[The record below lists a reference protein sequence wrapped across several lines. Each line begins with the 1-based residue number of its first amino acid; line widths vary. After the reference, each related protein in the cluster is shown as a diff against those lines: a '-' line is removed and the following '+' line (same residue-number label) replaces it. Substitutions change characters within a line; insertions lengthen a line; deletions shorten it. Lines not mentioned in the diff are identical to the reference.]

1 MKVSKERR
9 QLCDD
14 VTNSHKIEA
23 KKRREEYIEDR
34 VNTMFIYLFLMF
46 STSFLIFEII
56 RFIMDMVN

>member
-23 KKRREEYIEDR
+23 RRRRAKEVERHLDAIFMYAL
-34 VNTMFIYLFLMF
+34 LFTACVVSAVM
-46 STSFLIFEII
+46 LI
-56 RFIMDMVN
+56 DWWVSL